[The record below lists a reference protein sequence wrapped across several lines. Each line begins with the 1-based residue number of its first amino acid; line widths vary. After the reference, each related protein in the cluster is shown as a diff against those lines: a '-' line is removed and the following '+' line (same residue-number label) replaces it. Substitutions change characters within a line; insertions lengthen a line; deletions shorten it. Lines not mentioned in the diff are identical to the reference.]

1 MSRHSTHSA
10 KPDTLVCTLPE
21 PWLYRAG
28 RRGDAITDLRYVEAR
43 LRANPSLHHIHVAD
57 SVRSAETLLSHAGI
71 TRSSRA
77 LRVLDLAYLPKWTF
91 ELSDWEHLLRDLAC
105 HHMAHNAT
113 IHLELPIAQIM
124 DNPNGLKALATRF
137 GHLHRIRSYAASG
150 RLSPAADIH
159 ASFSNLQPFR
169 SDCRHLLR

>member
-1 MSRHSTHSA
+1 MALALATTPSASTQPTASDKTSPPRSASTRSATRSR
-10 KPDTLVCTLPE
+10 P
-21 PWLYRAG
+21 
-28 RRGDAITDLRYVEAR
+28 RRRCPPR
-43 LRANPSLHHIHVAD
+43 LRPRQCRFDVA
-57 SVRSAETLLSHAGI
+57 
-71 TRSSRA
+71 
-77 LRVLDLAYLPKWTF
+77 LAYLPKWTF
-91 ELSDWEHLLRDLAC
+91 DDMSDWEHLLRDLAC
-105 HHMAHNAT
+105 HLMARNAT

>member
-1 MSRHSTHSA
+1 MNRHSTHSA

-28 RRGDAITDLRYVEAR
+28 RRGDAITDLRFIEAR
-43 LRANPSLHHIHVAD
+43 LRTNPSL
-57 SVRSAETLLSHAGI
+57 L
-71 TRSSRA
+71 
-77 LRVLDLAYLPKWTF
+77 
-91 ELSDWEHLLRDLAC
+91 
-105 HHMAHNAT
+105 
-113 IHLELPIAQIM
+113 HLELPIAAIM
-124 DNPNGLKALATRF
+124 DHPNGLKALATRF

-159 ASFSNLQPFR
+159 AAFSNLQPFR